1 MGAAMKIGEA
11 LQRYQNYRQTLTE
24 RTRTLTEQRDAAQ
37 RKAKL
42 TGAGEYT
49 EAAATLEL
57 SIRETKEKLDANQ
70 KVLDALN
77 LQHDLVMQ
85 TESAKQQSESSQES
99 TREVSKLMEV
109 ARRIASGAKVP
120 YKDEKKLMEYNPK
133 LYQAVK
139 NAAALHNMTA
149 KKRKKYD
156 SLWDEEKKTKY
167 ADPAELAD
175 NTEAGLDIALPEI
188 PNEMGET
195 ASPEE

>member
-1 MGAAMKIGEA
+1 MKIGEA
-11 LQRYQNYRQTLTE
+11 RQRYLNYRQTLTE
-24 RTRTLTEQRDAAQ
+24 RTRTLTEQRDTAQ

-42 TGAGEYT
+42 TGGSEYA

-120 YKDEKKLMEYNPK
+120 YKDERKLMEYNPK

-139 NAAALHNMTA
+139 NAATLHNMTA

-156 SLWDEEKKTKY
+156 SLWDEDEEKKTKY

-188 PNEMGET
+188 PKEMGEM

>member
-1 MGAAMKIGEA
+1 MKIGEA

-37 RKAKL
+37 KKAKL
-42 TGAGEYT
+42 TGGSEYT

-57 SIRETKEKLDANQ
+57 SIRETKEKLEANQ
-70 KVLDALN
+70 KVLDALS
-77 LQHDLVMQ
+77 LQHRFVME
-85 TESAKQQSESSQES
+85 TESAKQQSETSQES

-120 YKDEKKLMEYNPK
+120 YKDERKLMEYNPK

-156 SLWDEEKKTKY
+156 SLWDDDEERKTKY
-167 ADPAELAD
+167 TDPAELAD
-175 NTEAGLDIALPEI
+175 NAEVGLDIALPEI
-188 PNEMGET
+188 PEDMGET
-195 ASPEE
+195 AVTEE